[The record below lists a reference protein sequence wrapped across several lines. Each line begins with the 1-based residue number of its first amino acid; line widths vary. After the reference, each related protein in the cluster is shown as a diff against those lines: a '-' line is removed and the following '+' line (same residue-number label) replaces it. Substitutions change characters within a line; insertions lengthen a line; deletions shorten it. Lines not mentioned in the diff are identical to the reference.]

1 MSPAQRLHTR
11 VVRNDTYQKL
21 LQTTFDST
29 RTRYKMAARTLLM
42 LSAASSTTA
51 LQVPARRA
59 GSVAPKTLRFVEV
72 AERIQTSEEKAETFS
87 AGDYLATLD
96 RFGPDSAEPSNNIIA
111 SPFDAEPNA
120 FDAMIDEAAEEVPR
134 CSTASSRR
142 WCRRRGP
149 QGRQAADAV
158 AEVRSV
164 LRRSSTDD
172 GGDRGRGRADG
183 RNRRPRRRVPH
194 QVGLQDD
201 RHSRGRAHPAMQR
214 IKDSG
219 KAGVIARLTEG
230 AFWIGSVP
238 FAIAAVTLAT
248 GSFPDI
254 ASDEG
259 KAAIGADA
267 FIFINFARLIV
278 PARIAFAL
286 GLAPWVDENIVKK
299 FGGDEKEE

>member
-1 MSPAQRLHTR
+1 M
-11 VVRNDTYQKL
+11 
-21 LQTTFDST
+21 
-29 RTRYKMAARTLLM
+29 
-42 LSAASSTTA
+42 
-51 LQVPARRA
+51 
-59 GSVAPKTLRFVEV
+59 G
-72 AERIQTSEEKAETFS
+72 
-87 AGDYLATLD
+87 ATLD
-96 RFGPDSAEPSNNIIA
+96 RFGPESAEPSNNIIA

-120 FDAMIDEAAEEVPR
+120 FDAMIDEAAEEAKTMLEGAVTTTLEEIEQDR
-134 CSTASSRR
+134 KDE
-142 WCRRRGP
+142 
-149 QGRQAADAV
+149 AAQNAV
-158 AEVRSV
+158 AAVEKTISTKLDETMEKIETAAVPMEEIEVGPV
-164 LRRSSTDD
+164 GEFLIKWGFKDD
-172 GGDRGRGRADG
+172 
-183 RNRRPRRRVPH
+183 PRIPEDERI
-194 QVGLQDD
+194 
-201 RHSRGRAHPAMQR
+201 PAMQR

-219 KAGVIARLTEG
+219 KAGVIAYALTEG

>member
-1 MSPAQRLHTR
+1 
-11 VVRNDTYQKL
+11 
-21 LQTTFDST
+21 
-29 RTRYKMAARTLLM
+29 MAARITTLL
-42 LSAASSTTA
+42 LSASTTVTA
-51 LQVPARRA
+51 LQVPARRP

-72 AERIQTSEEKAETFS
+72 AERIATSEDKAETFS
-87 AGDYLATLD
+87 AGDYLNTLD
-96 RFGPDSAEPSNNIIA
+96 RFGGPDSTEPANNIIA

-120 FDAMIDEAAEEVPR
+120 FDAMIDAAAEEAKTMLEGAVTTTLEEIEQDR
-134 CSTASSRR
+134 KDE
-142 WCRRRGP
+142 
-149 QGRQAADAV
+149 AAQDAV
-158 AEVRSV
+158 AAVSKKVEAKLDTTMEAIEAAAVPMEEVV
-164 LRRSSTDD
+164 VGPVGEFLIKWGFKDD
-172 GGDRGRGRADG
+172 
-183 RNRRPRRRVPH
+183 PRIPEDERI
-194 QVGLQDD
+194 
-201 RHSRGRAHPAMQR
+201 PAMQR

-219 KAGVIARLTEG
+219 KAGVIAYALTEG

>member
-1 MSPAQRLHTR
+1 
-11 VVRNDTYQKL
+11 
-21 LQTTFDST
+21 
-29 RTRYKMAARTLLM
+29 MAARITTLL
-42 LSAASSTTA
+42 LSASTTVTA
-51 LQVPARRA
+51 LQVPARRP

-72 AERIQTSEEKAETFS
+72 AERIATSEDKAETFS
-87 AGDYLATLD
+87 AGDYLNTLD
-96 RFGPDSAEPSNNIIA
+96 RFGGPDSTEPANNIIA

-120 FDAMIDEAAEEVPR
+120 FDAMIDAAAEEAKTMLEGAVTTTLEEIEQDR
-134 CSTASSRR
+134 KDE
-142 WCRRRGP
+142 
-149 QGRQAADAV
+149 AAQDAV
-158 AEVRSV
+158 AAVSKKVEAKLDTTMEAIEAAAVPMEEIEVGPV
-164 LRRSSTDD
+164 GEFLIKWGFKDD
-172 GGDRGRGRADG
+172 
-183 RNRRPRRRVPH
+183 PRIPEDERI
-194 QVGLQDD
+194 
-201 RHSRGRAHPAMQR
+201 PAMQR

-219 KAGVIARLTEG
+219 KAGVIAYALTEG

-248 GSFPDI
+248 GSLPDF

>member
-1 MSPAQRLHTR
+1 M
-11 VVRNDTYQKL
+11 
-21 LQTTFDST
+21 
-29 RTRYKMAARTLLM
+29 
-42 LSAASSTTA
+42 
-51 LQVPARRA
+51 
-59 GSVAPKTLRFVEV
+59 G
-72 AERIQTSEEKAETFS
+72 
-87 AGDYLATLD
+87 
-96 RFGPDSAEPSNNIIA
+96 
-111 SPFDAEPNA
+111 A
-120 FDAMIDEAAEEVPR
+120 FDAMIDKAAEEAAKVLDGVVEEVVQQVAEDR
-134 CSTASSRR
+134 KDEA
-142 WCRRRGP
+142 
-149 QGRQAADAV
+149 AADAV
-158 AEVRSV
+158 AAVEKKGGEKLETAAVPMEEIEVGPV
-164 LRRSSTDD
+164 GEFLIKWGFKDD
-172 GGDRGRGRADG
+172 
-183 RNRRPRRRVPH
+183 PRIPEDERI
-194 QVGLQDD
+194 
-201 RHSRGRAHPAMQR
+201 PAMQR

-219 KAGVIARLTEG
+219 KAGVIAYALTEG

>member
-1 MSPAQRLHTR
+1 
-11 VVRNDTYQKL
+11 
-21 LQTTFDST
+21 
-29 RTRYKMAARTLLM
+29 MAARITLLM
-42 LSAASSTTA
+42 LSASSTTA
-51 LQVPARRA
+51 LQVPARRP

-72 AERIQTSEEKAETFS
+72 AERISTSEDKAETFS
-87 AGDYLATLD
+87 AGDYLNTLD
-96 RFGPDSAEPSNNIIA
+96 RFVGPDSTEPANNIIA

-120 FDAMIDEAAEEVPR
+120 FDAMIDEAAEEAAKVLDGVVEEVVQHVAEDR
-134 CSTASSRR
+134 KDEA
-142 WCRRRGP
+142 
-149 QGRQAADAV
+149 AADAV
-158 AEVRSV
+158 AEVQKRV
-164 LRRSSTDD
+164 ETKLDTTMEKIETAAVPMKEIEVGPVGEFLIKWGFKDD
-172 GGDRGRGRADG
+172 
-183 RNRRPRRRVPH
+183 PRIPEDERI
-194 QVGLQDD
+194 
-201 RHSRGRAHPAMQR
+201 PAMQR

-219 KAGVIARLTEG
+219 KAGVIAYALTEG

-238 FAIAAVTLAT
+238 FAIAAITLAT

>member
-1 MSPAQRLHTR
+1 MQRVTSILLLSSSAATALMVPAQRT
-11 VVRNDTYQKL
+11 
-21 LQTTFDST
+21 
-29 RTRYKMAARTLLM
+29 
-42 LSAASSTTA
+42 AS
-51 LQVPARRA
+51 
-59 GSVAPKTLRFVEV
+59 KTLRFVEV
-72 AERIQTSEEKAETFS
+72 AERIQTSEEKPETFS
-87 AGDYLATLD
+87 AGDYLNTLD

-120 FDAMIDEAAEEVPR
+120 LEPNAFDAMIDAAAEEAAKVLDGVVEEVVQQVAEDR
-134 CSTASSRR
+134 KDEV
-142 WCRRRGP
+142 
-149 QGRQAADAV
+149 AADAV
-158 AEVRSV
+158 AAVEKKIETKLDTTMEAIEAAAVPMEEIEVGPVGEFLIKWGFR
-164 LRRSSTDD
+164 DD
-172 GGDRGRGRADG
+172 
-183 RNRRPRRRVPH
+183 PRIPEDERI
-194 QVGLQDD
+194 
-201 RHSRGRAHPAMQR
+201 PAMQR

-219 KAGVIARLTEG
+219 KAGVIAYALTEG

-248 GSFPDI
+248 GSLPDF

-299 FGGDEKEE
+299 FGGDEQAEE

>member
-1 MSPAQRLHTR
+1 
-11 VVRNDTYQKL
+11 
-21 LQTTFDST
+21 
-29 RTRYKMAARTLLM
+29 MAARITTLL
-42 LSAASSTTA
+42 LSASTTVTA
-51 LQVPARRA
+51 LQVPARRP

-72 AERIQTSEEKAETFS
+72 AERIATSEDKAETFS
-87 AGDYLATLD
+87 AGDYLNTLD
-96 RFGPDSAEPSNNIIA
+96 RFGGPDSTEPANNIIA

-120 FDAMIDEAAEEVPR
+120 FDAMIDAAAEEAKTMLEGAVTTTLEEIEQDR
-134 CSTASSRR
+134 KDE
-142 WCRRRGP
+142 
-149 QGRQAADAV
+149 AAQDAV
-158 AEVRSV
+158 AAVSKKVEAKLDTTMEAIEAAAVPMEEVV
-164 LRRSSTDD
+164 VGPVGEFLIKWGFKDD
-172 GGDRGRGRADG
+172 
-183 RNRRPRRRVPH
+183 PRIPEDERI
-194 QVGLQDD
+194 
-201 RHSRGRAHPAMQR
+201 PAMQR

-219 KAGVIARLTEG
+219 KAGVIAYALTEG

-248 GSFPDI
+248 GSIPDF